1 MSDLPV
7 IEIGLFDAESVIASR
22 GMIYDGDG
30 AAFVA
35 AKWRATFRSPLD
47 ARDIIADFI
56 TGGACEVSAFA
67 EATDDGH
74 QLVTFTFAGPPGAF
88 KGVSGKV
95 STELMRMD
103 GATAINVAI
112 VTFDVTPS
120 STLPVEMR
128 I

>member
-1 MSDLPV
+1 MPMRLDTTQSDFAARFAALLAMKREV
-7 IEIGLFDAESVIASR
+7 SEDVDAA
-22 GMIYDGDG
+22 
-30 AAFVA
+30 
-35 AKWRATFRSPLD
+35 

>member
-7 IEIGLFDAESVIASR
+7 FEFSVFDAESVAASR
-22 GMIYDGDG
+22 GLLYDGDV
-30 AAFVA
+30 AEFVDA
-35 AKWRATFRSPLD
+35 RWRATFRNPLD
-47 ARDIIADFI
+47 PRDIIADFI
-56 TGGACEVSAFA
+56 TGGACEVSAFG

-74 QLVTFTFAGPPGAF
+74 HLVTFSFLGPPGAF
-88 KGVSGKV
+88 KGISGKV

-112 VTFDVTPS
+112 VTVDVAPS

-128 I
+128 L